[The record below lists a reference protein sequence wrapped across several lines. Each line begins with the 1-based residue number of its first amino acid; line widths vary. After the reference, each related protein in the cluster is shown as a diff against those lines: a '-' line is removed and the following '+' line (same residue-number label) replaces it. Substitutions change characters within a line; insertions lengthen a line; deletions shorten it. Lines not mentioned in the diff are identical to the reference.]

1 MNILWLRLAATALG
15 AFSSLVMAG
24 SAYRASMLHL
34 KAHDAHTGASAVP
47 GTRTGRLLKTL
58 ADRYDEQAEWR
69 PRDHVALVASIC
81 GLLASYLLHF
91 AALLI
96 AI

>member
-1 MNILWLRLAATALG
+1 MLWLRLAATALG
-15 AFSSLVMAG
+15 AFSSLVMAA

-34 KAHDAHTGASAVP
+34 KAHIARTGAARVT
-47 GTRTGRLLKTL
+47 GTRTGRLLETL
-58 ADRYDEQAEWR
+58 ANRFDEQAGWR

-91 AALLI
+91 TALLI
-96 AI
+96 GG